1 MIHVIAY
8 DLHEPNDT
16 AQDYERVIIA
26 VKNKFPTW
34 CHLEKSV
41 WLVSSSLSAREVRD
55 FMKTCINNADTVFV
69 GRLSGNWGSWG
80 LSQTQ
85 TDWLKAQTF

>member
-1 MIHVIAY
+1 VVHVIAY

-16 AQDYERVIIA
+16 AEDYERLITA
-26 VKNKFPTW
+26 VKKRFSSW

-41 WLVSSSLSAREVRD
+41 WLVSTSMDAGEVRD
-55 FMKTCINNADTVFV
+55 FMKTCVNNSDTVFV
-69 GRLSGNWGSWG
+69 ARLSGNWGSWN

-85 TDWLKAQTF
+85 VDWLKAQTF